1 MSQQYQRGDTII
13 EMVMAFAIFAI
24 AAIGTLTVLNKG
36 VATTQRNLEITLV
49 REQIDSQAEMI
60 RYAHNTQSPAWDAM
74 IASSS
79 LVATPLALDKSCTTS
94 SAITNGFFLQPN
106 INAANPS
113 STQFARKSIASTTF
127 KRPDTYAK
135 IDYTSTTAVS
145 SGIWVQ
151 ATRAQ
156 QGGSVSAYDFYI
168 HACWDSVGLAKPM
181 TLGTIVRVYE

>member
-1 MSQQYQRGDTII
+1 MGQQYQRGDTII

-79 LVATPLALDKSCTTS
+79 LVATPLALDKSCTAT

-106 INAANPS
+106 INTANPS
-113 STQFARKSIASTTF
+113 NTQFTRKGIASTTF

-135 IDYTSTTAVS
+135 IDYTGAAAVS

-168 HACWDSVGLAKPM
+168 HACWDSAGLATPM